1 MKLPFAPMLAVKAE
15 PFDSPEYLFE
25 VKWDGVRALAG
36 RDAGGWQLWGR
47 DLADYRLRYPE
58 LAPLAGLPA
67 GTVLD
72 GEIILLSG
80 GVADL
85 NALLA
90 RHGLAAPRTGHARG
104 QQGPVTYV
112 VFDAP
117 YALGRCLFGRPL
129 AERREVARERV
140 RALADA
146 RVVFSEGVVGAG
158 RAFFA
163 RVVAAGQEGVLAKH
177 LASRYQPGRRCAAWK
192 KFKPTGRVPA
202 VVIGYE
208 PGPRGV
214 RGLHVAALCAG
225 QLRYVACLRSGLR
238 GPVRRRL
245 AALLAGRVRA
255 RPAVPCPG
263 PAVWVEPGVYC
274 WVQGLGWTPAGRLRG
289 ARFLGLLD
297 SP

>member
-1 MKLPFAPMLAVKAE
+1 MRLPFAPMLAVKAE

-36 RDAGGWQLWGR
+36 RDANGWRLWGR
-47 DLADYRLRYPE
+47 ELADYRLRYPE
-58 LAPLAGLPA
+58 LAALAALPE

-72 GEIILLSG
+72 GEIVLLSG
-80 GVADL
+80 GVPDL
-85 NALLA
+85 KALLA
-90 RHGLAAPRTGHARG
+90 RHGLSAARTAQARG
-104 QQGPVTYV
+104 QPRPVTYV

-129 AERREVARERV
+129 AERREAAREQV

-163 RVVAAGQEGVLAKH
+163 RAVAAGQEGVLAKH
-177 LASRYQPGRRCAAWK
+177 LASRYQPGRRCAAWRK
-192 KFKPTGRVPA
+192 IKPTGRVPA

-214 RGLHVAALCAG
+214 RSLQVAALCAG
-225 QLRYVACLRSGLR
+225 QLRYVACLRRGLR

-245 AALLAGRVRA
+245 AELLAGRVRA
-255 RPAVPCPG
+255 RPVVPCPG

-274 WVQGLGWTPAGRLRG
+274 WVQCLGWTPAARRRG
-289 ARFLGLLD
+289 ARFLGLID

>member
-25 VKWDGVRALAG
+25 IKWDGVRALAG
-36 RDAGGWQLWGR
+36 RDTGGWRLWGR
-47 DLADYRLRYPE
+47 DLADYRVRYPE
-58 LAPLAGLPA
+58 LAALAALPA

-72 GEIILLSG
+72 GEIVLLSG
-80 GVADL
+80 GLPYL

-90 RHGLAAPRTGHARG
+90 RHGLSAARAAQARG
-104 QQGPVTYV
+104 QPRPVTYV

-129 AERREVARERV
+129 AVRREAARERV

-146 RVVFSEGVVGAG
+146 RVVFAEGVVGAG

-192 KFKPTGRVPA
+192 KIKPAGRVPA

-214 RGLHVAALCAG
+214 RSLQVAALCAG
-225 QLRYVACLRSGLR
+225 QLRYAACLRSGLS

-245 AALLAGRVRA
+245 AELLAGQVRA
-255 RPAVPCPG
+255 RPAVPCAG
-263 PAVWVEPGVYC
+263 RAVWVEPAVYC
-274 WVQGLGWTPAGRLRG
+274 WGGRPPAVCAGP
-289 ARFLGLLD
+289 A
-297 SP
+297 SPA